1 MFEVCG
7 TEPLIEVAMALENAA
22 LKDEYFIERKLFPNV
37 DYYSGLIY
45 RAMGFPTDF
54 FPLLF
59 AIPRIAGWLAHWRE
73 MLTDSSALR
82 IWRPRQ
88 IYTGARDRSFISVDA
103 RSDDC
108 NVDNG
113 ASTMYKRYVLS
124 QKHKQQ

>member
-1 MFEVCG
+1 MAV
-7 TEPLIEVAMALENAA
+7 ALEEAA
-22 LKDEYFIERKLFPNV
+22 LNDSYFIERKLFPNV

-73 MLTDSSALR
+73 MLVSDSQTLR

-88 IYTGARDRSFISVDA
+88 VYVGERDREFVDVNV

-113 ASTMYKRYVLS
+113 VSSMYKRYIIS
-124 QKHKQQ
+124 KSETN

>member
-1 MFEVCG
+1 
-7 TEPLIEVAMALENAA
+7 MALENAA